1 VEGGELVTA
10 MNMPVIPGA
19 VAKKPTTPIGEKR
32 LLRESSSKGSNSSFY
47 KQLKQINQKQ
57 KALSENKTSEAMD
70 RTSPTG
76 PKPDEQQVQAEDKS
90 TGKNHIRV
98 INQTGEKSD
107 GVSATN
113 PEKTVNNL
121 IEFTEMD
128 SADEV
133 IVPSVLVA
141 TLPEQVEAENHA
153 ENELLVSEV
162 PVLNQE
168 EAGIAVSGADEF
180 HSQPEDTKTIASDP
194 QNGQQLTTDSNSNS
208 SSTATGEEQINPVAT
223 TFIAPEQ
230 TDRTE
235 ITSISSNNLDQS
247 LTDKTIAA
255 PMPAGEEVKP
265 EVNSG
270 QMTPAVEKVAKEAP
284 EIKPLAKESLPP
296 QSGNQ
301 KAQSES
307 GAETKQDTNRD
318 FIATSKNSP
327 TTDVKKLINFETH
340 RLNASRLNSEP
351 APIPE
356 SQAKAIVDDGKAV
369 LNTLSRSDTDL
380 FRATTIADSSKNL
393 PTAREIMA
401 QVVQK
406 AELLFSNK
414 LSELRI
420 DLKPEFLGRLT
431 IKVMVEEGVVT
442 ARFIAES
449 QQVKQMLET
458 NLNML
463 RQNLESQG
471 LRVDRTEVS
480 VQLNNGG
487 LFDGSESS
495 RQYLWEEGQFAEGRQ
510 RDGPYEGKQY
520 TGGYEEMD
528 PAVTQ
533 GVADY
538 GYNEN
543 GSLNFLI

>member
-1 VEGGELVTA
+1 MTA

-57 KALSENKTSEAMD
+57 EALSENKTSEAMD

-76 PKPDEQQVQAEDKS
+76 PKPDEQQVQVENKPA
-90 TGKNHIRV
+90 GKNHIRV
-98 INQTGEKSD
+98 INQTGEESD

-133 IVPSVLVA
+133 IVLPSVLAA
-141 TLPEQVEAENHA
+141 TLPEQAEAENHA
-153 ENELLVSEV
+153 KNELLVSEV

-168 EAGIAVSGADEF
+168 EAGIAVSDADESN
-180 HSQPEDTKTIASDP
+180 SQPEDAKAIASDP
-194 QNGQQLTTDSNSNS
+194 QKGQQLTADSNSNS

-528 PAVTQ
+528 PAVTK

>member
-1 VEGGELVTA
+1 MTA

-57 KALSENKTSEAMD
+57 EALSENKTSEAMD

-194 QNGQQLTTDSNSNS
+194 QNGQQLCY
-208 SSTATGEEQINPVAT
+208 
-223 TFIAPEQ
+223 
-230 TDRTE
+230 R
-235 ITSISSNNLDQS
+235 
-247 LTDKTIAA
+247 
-255 PMPAGEEVKP
+255 
-265 EVNSG
+265 VN
-270 QMTPAVEKVAKEAP
+270 
-284 EIKPLAKESLPP
+284 
-296 QSGNQ
+296 
-301 KAQSES
+301 
-307 GAETKQDTNRD
+307 
-318 FIATSKNSP
+318 
-327 TTDVKKLINFETH
+327 
-340 RLNASRLNSEP
+340 
-351 APIPE
+351 
-356 SQAKAIVDDGKAV
+356 
-369 LNTLSRSDTDL
+369 
-380 FRATTIADSSKNL
+380 
-393 PTAREIMA
+393 
-401 QVVQK
+401 
-406 AELLFSNK
+406 LLFPGCS
-414 LSELRI
+414 
-420 DLKPEFLGRLT
+420 G
-431 IKVMVEEGVVT
+431 
-442 ARFIAES
+442 
-449 QQVKQMLET
+449 
-458 NLNML
+458 
-463 RQNLESQG
+463 
-471 LRVDRTEVS
+471 
-480 VQLNNGG
+480 
-487 LFDGSESS
+487 
-495 RQYLWEEGQFAEGRQ
+495 
-510 RDGPYEGKQY
+510 
-520 TGGYEEMD
+520 
-528 PAVTQ
+528 
-533 GVADY
+533 
-538 GYNEN
+538 
-543 GSLNFLI
+543 